1 VTLALKRILPN
12 DYDVIHE
19 GEMGPWLTRGRRLDP
34 LACTECQMSICLR
47 RRDFITLLG
56 GAATWPLAARAQQ
69 RRIGILLGAA
79 QSDRDEQASL
89 DALREELAKLGWS
102 EGRNLRIDLRFG
114 VGDPDRIG
122 AYAAEL
128 VGLAPDVILAIGG
141 AATRALQQR
150 TQTIPIVFTGPDPVG
165 AGILRNIARPEG
177 NITGFSVF
185 EPSIVSKWLEL
196 LKEAAPRLARVAIIF
211 NPELTLT
218 ASRYLSPIEV
228 AASALGV
235 LAVSTPVRNA
245 VDIVHAIDAFAAEP
259 NGGLLVLP
267 PPPNTS
273 VRNTIL
279 QLADHHKLPAIY
291 PSQPDA
297 AAGGL
302 LAYATDVVDLHRRA
316 ASYIDRLLRGAK
328 INELPVQFPTKFG
341 LVINLKAAKAID
353 LNISP
358 ALLGRADEVI
368 E

>member
-1 VTLALKRILPN
+1 MKRR
-12 DYDVIHE
+12 E
-19 GEMGPWLTRGRRLDP
+19 
-34 LACTECQMSICLR
+34 
-47 RRDFITLLG
+47 FITLLG

-69 RRIGILLGAA
+69 RRIGVLLGA
-79 QSDRDEQASL
+79 DEQANLSALL
-89 DALREELAKLGWS
+89 DGLAKVGWI
-102 EGRNLRIDLRFG
+102 EGRNLRTDFRFG
-114 VGDPDRIG
+114 EGDLDRIR

-128 VGLAPDVILAIGG
+128 VRLAPDVIFAIGG
-141 AATRALQQR
+141 APTSALQQQ
-150 TQTIPIVFTGPDPVG
+150 TQTISIVFTGPDPVG
-165 AGILRNIARPEG
+165 AGLVRNIAKPEG

-185 EPSIVSKWLEL
+185 EPSIVGKWLEL

-211 NPELTLT
+211 NPELVLS

-235 LAVSTPVRNA
+235 QAVKTPVRNP
-245 VDIVHAIDAFAAEP
+245 VDIVHAIDAFGAEP

-279 QLADHHKLPAIY
+279 QLAERHKLPAIY

-353 LNISP
+353 LNISST
-358 ALLGRADEVI
+358 LLTRADEVI